1 MMPAFH
7 PLTVEA
13 VSKTTRDAVI
23 VTLRVEDDSDFSFE
37 AGQYLTFR
45 RKFDGEELRRSYS
58 ICSASDEGVLQ
69 VGIKR
74 VDGGSFSTWANTN
87 LKVGDILEAMPPMG
101 NFGQTPT
108 ANTPRHYLG
117 VAAGSGITPIL
128 SILRTVLASDATA
141 RFTLIY
147 ANRDSSSIMF
157 RDDIADLK
165 DSYLDRL
172 SAVHV
177 MSREAT
183 DIDLF
188 HGRLDVDK
196 CSELFTQW
204 VDIRNVSTAWLC
216 GPQDMIKTVDDAL
229 QKHGVE
235 PSHIRSELFSGA
247 QPGRATHP
255 APSENSI
262 VEGIQAQI
270 RLNGETR
277 SFIMDGNTSVLQAA
291 LGEKLDVPYA
301 CCAGVCSTCK
311 AQVIEGDVMMIAN
324 HALED
329 HEVEQG
335 YVLTCQSRV
344 TSERV
349 VIDYDAAGH

>member
-1 MMPAFH
+1 MPAFH

-13 VSKTTRDAVI
+13 ISKTTRDAVV
-23 VTLRVEDDSDFSFE
+23 VTLRADADGNFSFE

-45 RKFDGEELRRSYS
+45 REFGGEELRRSYS
-58 ICSASDEGVLQ
+58 ICSARASGVLQ

-74 VDGGSFSTWANTN
+74 VDGGVFSTWANTE
-87 LKVGDILEAMPPMG
+87 LEVGDTLEAMPPMG
-101 NFGQTPT
+101 NFGHSPT
-108 ANTPRHYLG
+108 TSAPARYLG

-128 SILRTVLASDATA
+128 SILRTTLSSDATA

-147 ANRDSSSIMF
+147 ANRDSSTIMF

-165 DSYLDRL
+165 DTYLDRL
-172 SAVHV
+172 SVVHV
-177 MSREAT
+177 MSREST

-188 HGRLDVDK
+188 HGRLDADK
-196 CSELFTQW
+196 CAHLFTQW
-204 VDIRNVSTAWLC
+204 VDISTVSTAWLC
-216 GPQDMIKTVDDAL
+216 GPHDMITTVTEAL
-229 QKHGVE
+229 KNHGVE
-235 PSHIRSELFSGA
+235 PSQIRSELFSGA
-247 QPGRATHP
+247 QPGRARQP
-255 APSENSI
+255 ATSVNAV
-262 VEGIQAQI
+262 VEGITAQVT
-270 RLNGETR
+270 LNGDTR
-277 SFIMDGNTSVLQAA
+277 SFTMDSDTSVLKAA
-291 LGEKLDVPYA
+291 LGAKLDVPYA

-311 AQVIEGDVMMIAN
+311 ALVIEGDVEMIAN

-335 YVLTCQSRV
+335 YVLTCQSHV